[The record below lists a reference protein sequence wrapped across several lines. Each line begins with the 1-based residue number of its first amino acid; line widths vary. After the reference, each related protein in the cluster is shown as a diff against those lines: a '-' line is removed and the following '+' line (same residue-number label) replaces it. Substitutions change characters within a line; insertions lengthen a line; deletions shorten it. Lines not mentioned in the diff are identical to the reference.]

1 MIRYR
6 AGLPGLTDEEVSNP
20 EVLRGIILKERFIE
34 FALEGRRY
42 HDQRRWK
49 RLEDDYQP
57 FEGMNVEAL
66 KSQPDMF
73 FKRTRIF
80 HPNVRRN
87 YDRRLYFFPIPTSDT
102 DKNPNLI
109 QNPGW

>member
-1 MIRYR
+1 M
-6 AGLPGLTDEEVSNP
+6 PGLTDDEVSNR
-20 EVLRGIILKERFIE
+20 ETLREIILKERFIE

-49 RLEDDYQP
+49 RLENDYEP
-57 FEGMNVEAL
+57 FEGMNVDAL

-73 FKRTRIF
+73 FKRTRVIYA
-80 HPNVRRN
+80 NVRRN
-87 YDRRLYFFPIPTSDT
+87 YDRRLYFFPIPTSDI
-102 DKNPNLI
+102 DKNPNLV